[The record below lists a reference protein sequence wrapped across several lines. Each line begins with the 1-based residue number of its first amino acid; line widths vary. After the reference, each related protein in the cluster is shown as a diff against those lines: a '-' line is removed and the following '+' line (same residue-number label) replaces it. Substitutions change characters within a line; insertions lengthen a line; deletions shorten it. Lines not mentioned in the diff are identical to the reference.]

1 MVGSPDVGP
10 EVVGFSEVETVAACV
25 VVAPLRFQYSIG
37 FHLLF
42 DTTGQSFS
50 KLKYKLLYGNYNLRL
65 PQDMMFDE

>member
-1 MVGSPDVGP
+1 MEIFGSPDVGP
-10 EVVGFSEVETVAACV
+10 GLEGAEVVGFPEVETVADCV

-50 KLKYKLLYGNYNLRL
+50 KL
-65 PQDMMFDE
+65 E